1 MPFNSVGKLCIF
13 NIIFKMF
20 IKFFGNLKIIYNYS
34 SYKTMNNDYILEWYP
49 KSAR

>member
-1 MPFNSVGKLCIF
+1 MPFNGVNKLGIF

-34 SYKTMNNDYILEWYP
+34 TYIQ
-49 KSAR
+49 